1 MTTKSSPRRRAG
13 YSDLA
18 IPPGEGLQEET
29 EYRGIS
35 PQQLADRCGEPV
47 EYIQRVFTG
56 QQEITS
62 AFAKTSKKSLASPPK
77 PGSTSN
83 SSTSKPSPTATKRAP
98 AEPVSPTKTGRVRQ
112 EPAPAN

>member
-35 PQQLADRCGEPV
+35 PQQLADRCDEPV

-56 QQEITS
+56 RQEITP
-62 AFAKTSKKSLASPPK
+62 AFAQNLEKILGIPAQTWLNLEQLYQQTLAHNGQTRPE
-77 PGSTSN
+77 
-83 SSTSKPSPTATKRAP
+83 A
-98 AEPVSPTKTGRVRQ
+98 
-112 EPAPAN
+112 

>member
-1 MTTKSSPRRRAG
+1 MTTKSSSRRRAG

-47 EYIQRVFTG
+47 EYIQEVFTG
-56 QQEITS
+56 QQEITP
-62 AFAKTSKKSLASPPK
+62 ALAQNLEK
-77 PGSTSN
+77 ILGI
-83 SSTSKPSPTATKRAP
+83 P
-98 AEPVSPTKTGRVRQ
+98 AQAWLNLEQLYQQTLAHNKQSRP
-112 EPAPAN
+112 EA

>member
-35 PQQLADRCGEPV
+35 TQQLADRCGEPV
-47 EYIQRVFTG
+47 EYIQRVFNG
-56 QQEITS
+56 QQEITP
-62 AFAKTSKKSLASPPK
+62 ALAQNLEK
-77 PGSTSN
+77 ILGI
-83 SSTSKPSPTATKRAP
+83 P
-98 AEPVSPTKTGRVRQ
+98 AQTWRNREQLYQ
-112 EPAPAN
+112 ETLAHNNQIRPEA